1 MMKMFFETS
10 VRNIFQ
16 VRTTMKALFF
26 STLLFCVS
34 PPSFANVVGADTQN
48 FNPTP
53 DGLDFVTVQ
62 SSETLE
68 PGIFNF
74 GFFLNY
80 AVNSLPNYENKS
92 TQDRTNF
99 ADSLLSSDFNIG
111 FGLMKDWSV
120 GLSVP
125 YLLAQDVDSSANPA
139 FRGEFAETGLTE
151 YRFNTKYRFFG
162 DQNGG
167 LATILTMNLNQIE
180 NNPFLGDGAGP
191 TFTVELAADTTVHK
205 FALGANVG
213 YRFRDPGTKLATI
226 PVEPMDDQVIVSGAV
241 SYLVTDWDTKIIGEI
256 FGSFPTQDS
265 EFASDRDVSSMELL
279 GGFKWDIT
287 TQLAYHAGAGTEVY
301 QGSSSPDWRVYTG
314 VNWAIGPIYK
324 KQSVIVKKYDEFTA
338 SADEDPFSGTGS
350 GSETFIARD
359 VLFKFDSDEVGE
371 EFEEALIRMAAY
383 LMQPPGFQRLI
394 VEGHTDSVGSNAYNK
409 RLSQRRANSVR
420 QVLVDAGL
428 SGSKV
433 KAIGYGEE
441 RPIGDNGNYQGRKMN
456 RRVEFN
462 VTRE

>member
-1 MMKMFFETS
+1 M
-10 VRNIFQ
+10 
-16 VRTTMKALFF
+16 RTLFLSTFLFYF
-26 STLLFCVS
+26 SQSAFG
-34 PPSFANVVGADTQN
+34 NVVGADTQN

-80 AVNSLPNYENKS
+80 AVNSLPNYEDRS

-99 ADSLLSSDFNIG
+99 ADSLLSSDLNIG
-111 FGLMKDWSV
+111 FGLMKNWSV

-125 YLLAQDVDSSANPA
+125 YLLAQNVDSDANPA

-151 YRFNTKYRFFG
+151 YRLNTKYRFFG

-167 LATILTMNLNQIE
+167 LATLLTMNLNQIE
-180 NNPFLGDGAGP
+180 NNPFLGEGAGP
-191 TFTVELAADTTVHK
+191 TFTVELAADTTVK
-205 FALGANVG
+205 KMALGANIG
-213 YRFRDPGTKLATI
+213 YRFRDPGAQLANI
-226 PVEPMDDQVIVSGAV
+226 PVEPMDDQLIVSGAV
-241 SYLVTDWDTKIIGEI
+241 SYLLTDYDTKLIGEI
-256 FGSFPTQDS
+256 FGSFPTGEQN
-265 EFASDRDVSSMELL
+265 FASDRDISSMELL

-314 VNWAIGPIYK
+314 VNWALGPIYK
-324 KQSVIVKKYDEFTA
+324 KESVIVRQSGEFTA
-338 SADEDPFSGTGS
+338 STGEDPFSGTGS

-359 VLFKFDSDEVGE
+359 VLFKFDSDEVDE

-383 LMQPPGFQRLI
+383 LMQPPGFKSLT
-394 VEGHTDSVGSNAYNK
+394 VEGHTDSVGSSAYNK
-409 RLSQRRANSVR
+409 GLSQRRANSVR
-420 QVLVDAGL
+420 QVFLDAGL
-428 SGSKV
+428 PLSKV
-433 KAIGYGEE
+433 KAIGHGEE

-462 VTRE
+462 VERGPS

>member
-1 MMKMFFETS
+1 M
-10 VRNIFQ
+10 R
-16 VRTTMKALFF
+16 ALFL
-26 STLLFCVS
+26 SILLFSFS
-34 PPSFANVVGADTQN
+34 PAAFSNVVGADTQN

-68 PGIFNF
+68 PGIINI

-80 AVNSLPNYENKS
+80 AVNSLPNYENRS

-99 ADSLLSSDFNIG
+99 ADSLLSSDFNVG
-111 FGLMKDWSV
+111 FGLMRNWSL
-120 GLSVP
+120 GLSIP
-125 YLLAQDVDSSANPA
+125 YLVAQDVDSDANPA

-151 YRFNTKYRFFG
+151 YRFNTKYRFWG

-167 LATILTMNLNQIE
+167 FATVLTMNLNQIE
-180 NNPFLGDGAGP
+180 NNPFLGEDAGP
-191 TFTVELAADTTVHK
+191 TFTVELAADTTVWSK
-205 FALGANVG
+205 FALGANIG
-213 YRFRDPGTKLATI
+213 YRFRDPGTPIANI
-226 PVEPMDDQVIVSGAV
+226 PVEPMDDQLIMSGAV
-241 SYLVTDWDTKIIGEI
+241 SYLITSWDTKLIGEI
-256 FGSFPTQDS
+256 FGSFPMEDTN
-265 EFASDRDVSSMELL
+265 FASDRDLSSMELL

-287 TQLAYHAGAGTEVY
+287 TALAYHAGAGTEVY

-314 VNWAIGPIYK
+314 INWALGPVYD
-324 KQSVIVKKYDEFTA
+324 QRDNVIVKKYDEFTA
-338 SADEDPFSGTGS
+338 SSPDEDPFSGVGT

-359 VLFKFDSDEVGE
+359 VLFKFDSAEVDE

-383 LMQPPGFQRLI
+383 LMQPPGFKSLT
-394 VEGHTDSVGSNAYNK
+394 VEGHTDSVGSSEYNK
-409 RLSQRRANSVR
+409 GLSQRRANSVR

-428 SGSKV
+428 PSSKV

-441 RPIGDNGNYQGRKMN
+441 KPIGDNGNYQGRKMN

-462 VTRE
+462 VQRD